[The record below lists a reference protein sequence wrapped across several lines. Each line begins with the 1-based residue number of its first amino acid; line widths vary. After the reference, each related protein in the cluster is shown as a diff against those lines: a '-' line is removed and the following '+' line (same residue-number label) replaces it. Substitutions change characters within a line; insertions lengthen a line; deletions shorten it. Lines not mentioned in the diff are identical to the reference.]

1 MNKTK
6 IENKKIIYIFKNGR
20 KRRLLNKNLN
30 YPTEFFYC
38 AKEFIKDNLNIEIY
52 EEIDLGFRF
61 KKKLPKKFFNLFSKI
76 FFNLPI
82 VSVIGFIISSKNKLV
97 KKKDIL
103 IATTNSIGMTLS
115 ICKKL
120 GFINSEVFF
129 INMGLISLKPNFLKV
144 IIYKFFL
151 NKINLICLSKSELI
165 FLSTILKLPKLRY
178 LPFGVDNKFWNLKN
192 DNFFKKP
199 FVLAVGNDLAR
210 DWDIL
215 IDSWEYSFLDLKII
229 TSLPVKN
236 TKKNIEIIHGNWNSE
251 NISDLE
257 MRNFF
262 SNSEFVIIPL
272 KETIQP
278 SGQSSCLQA
287 MACSKAV
294 IISEIKGIWDQKLLK
309 HKKNIYFVKTGDKLD
324 LKNAIKL
331 LSKNLELRKKIGEN
345 GRKLVN
351 KYFNTTKMAAELKN
365 ILREN

>member
-1 MNKTK
+1 MNKAN
-6 IENKKIIYIFKNGR
+6 IENQKIIYIFKNGR
-20 KRRLLNKNLN
+20 KRRLLSDNLN

-38 AKEFIKDNLNIEIY
+38 AKEFIQDNLNIEIY

-61 KKKLPKKFFNLFSKI
+61 KKQITKKFFNLLSKI
-76 FFNLPI
+76 IFNLPI
-82 VSVIGFIISSKNKLV
+82 VSVIGLIISNKNKIFR
-97 KKKDIL
+97 KKDIL

-120 GFINSEVFF
+120 GFINSEIFF
-129 INMGLISLKPNFLKV
+129 INMGLISLNPNFLKI

-151 NKINLICLSKSELI
+151 NKINLICLSKSEFI
-165 FLSTILKLPKLRY
+165 FLSTFLKLPKIRY
-178 LPFGVDNKFWNLKN
+178 LPFGVDNKFWNLKKE
-192 DNFFKKP
+192 NFFKKP

-210 DWDIL
+210 DWDLL
-215 IDSWEYSFLDLKII
+215 IDSWEDSFLDLKII
-229 TSLPVKN
+229 TSLPIKN
-236 TKKNIEIIHGNWNSE
+236 TKKNIEIIYGNWHSE

-262 SNSEFVIIPL
+262 SHSEFVIIPL

-294 IISEIKGIWDQKLLK
+294 IISDIKGIWDKKLLK
-309 HKKNIYFVKTGDKLD
+309 HKKNIIFVKSGDKLD
-324 LKNAIKL
+324 LQNAIKL
-331 LSKNLELRKKIGEN
+331 LSNNLELREKIGEDA
-345 GRKLVN
+345 RKLVN
-351 KYFNTTKMAAELKN
+351 KHFNITKMTAELKT

>member
-6 IENKKIIYIFKNGR
+6 IENKKIIYVFKNGR
-20 KRRLLNKNLN
+20 KRRLLSENSNF
-30 YPTEFFYC
+30 PTEFFYC

-52 EEIDLGFRF
+52 EEIDLGFRLE
-61 KKKLPKKFFNLFSKI
+61 KKLLKKFLNLFSKI
-76 FFNLPI
+76 FFNLPFA
-82 VSVIGFIISSKNKLV
+82 SVIGFIINNKNKLFR
-97 KKKDIL
+97 KKDIV
-103 IATTNSIGMTLS
+103 IATTNSIGIALS

-120 GFINSEVFF
+120 GFISSEIFF
-129 INMGLISLKPNFLKV
+129 INMGLISQKPNFLKV

-151 NKINLICLSKSELI
+151 NKINLICLSKSEFI
-165 FLSTILKLPKLRY
+165 ILSNLLKLPNIRY
-178 LPFGVDNKFWNLKN
+178 LPFGVDNKFWQLKKEN
-192 DNFFKKP
+192 IFKKP

-210 DWDIL
+210 DWDLL
-215 IDSWEYSFLDLKII
+215 IDSWEDSFLNLKII

-236 TKKNIEIIHGNWNSE
+236 TKKNVEIIYGNWHSE
-251 NISDLE
+251 NISDNE

-272 KETIQP
+272 KETTQP

-309 HKKNIYFVKTGDKLD
+309 HKKNIFFVKSGDKID

-331 LSKNLELRKKIGEN
+331 LSKNIELREQIEEN
-345 GRKLVN
+345 AEQLV
-351 KYFNTTKMAAELKN
+351 KDYFNAKIMSNELKT
-365 ILREN
+365 ILRDN